1 MVGRVIIDIVPY
13 SIVCRSGNHFSRISG
28 GGLEY
33 ILTKSLRGIL
43 SSQGPPG
50 ASLSPKGQVLLCTRH
65 TSFLVQPALLSTASP
80 SAALWGPLALQRH
93 PPVQFCSEAQTSMPL
108 PPFMFR
114 CRIPLPRNPFL
125 PCFELE
131 NLTQPCPFGNK
142 DTGSKGED
150 VNIHRIPSLSPEP
163 SSSTPLLS
171 RASVTAR
178 AGVLVPGPALLLT
191 LAPITPEHGFP
202 GPDPRNHDSGGPKWD
217 LESVLSE
224 TILAVLSSTRVWGPP
239 GKFTPAPLC
248 SPVSFH
254 PGPGV
259 SSHCRES
266 QRVTQRRP
274 RPTAALDAGEPATA
288 RPQRTASRLLWVR
301 AYTKGKG
308 G

>member
-1 MVGRVIIDIVPY
+1 M
-13 SIVCRSGNHFSRISG
+13 CRSGNHFSRISG

-65 TSFLVQPALLSTASP
+65 ASFLVQPALLSTASP

-108 PPFMFR
+108 PPFMFW
-114 CRIPLPRNPFL
+114 CRVPLPRNPFL

-191 LAPITPEHGFP
+191 LAPITPEHDSQAPTP
-202 GPDPRNHDSGGPKWD
+202 GTTIPVGPSGTWNLYYQKQSWQFCRALGYGARLANSHQLHSAALSPSIQDQVSHHTAGNHRGSLREGRGPLPPWMQASQPRPDPRGQPHVCCG
-217 LESVLSE
+217 
-224 TILAVLSSTRVWGPP
+224 
-239 GKFTPAPLC
+239 
-248 SPVSFH
+248 
-254 PGPGV
+254 
-259 SSHCRES
+259 
-266 QRVTQRRP
+266 
-274 RPTAALDAGEPATA
+274 
-288 RPQRTASRLLWVR
+288 
-301 AYTKGKG
+301 
-308 G
+308 